1 MLPTRMKAV
10 SIPIALMPPD
20 KALIYV
26 LEDNKFMCDLICLHL
41 TQAGHEVH
49 GYLDAVE
56 GGRAM
61 LARRPD
67 LLVLDIG
74 MPYLDGLE
82 LLGAMRSDVNTA
94 GIPTVVVTARTD
106 SKTEHAAHEA
116 GASRF
121 LTKPLQRQQ
130 LLDAV
135 ADILRLRPEPGT

>member
-1 MLPTRMKAV
+1 MRTMSP
-10 SIPIALMPPD
+10 ALSPMPP
-20 KALIYV
+20 KKPLIFV
-26 LEDNKFMCDLICLHL
+26 LEDNQFMCDLICLHL
-41 TQAGHEVH
+41 TQAGYEVR
-49 GYLDAVE
+49 GYADAVE

-61 LARRPD
+61 LAQRPD

-82 LLGAMRSDVNTA
+82 LLGAMHSDANTA

-106 SKTEHAAHEA
+106 SNTEHAAHSA
-116 GASRF
+116 GAARF

-135 ADILRLRPEPGT
+135 ADILGKRTEPVA